1 LFPARSRTDA
11 RRTARSG
18 EFSGC
23 SIDLGGST
31 PSTGK
36 ARTMF
41 DAINGNKQ
49 IFVT

>member
-11 RRTARSG
+11 GRTARSE
-18 EFSGC
+18 EFWGC

-36 ARTMF
+36 ARTMS
-41 DAINGNKQ
+41 DAINGSKL